1 MTRLLPVAALSA
13 LLAGCIPQVVPPDYS
28 KLLAAAPRSIL
39 VVPVVNN
46 TVEIDAS
53 SYFLSTIPVPVAER
67 GYYVFPV
74 NLVKR
79 VLEDD
84 GLSDA
89 SLVHAADPVRLCA
102 LFGADAALYVTIER
116 WEAKYLVLGTTV
128 TVGFTYLI
136 KDGKTGDTLWKQ
148 DRTVSYSS
156 GSSGGG
162 GGGGGGAGVAV
173 ALIVAIVDAAV
184 TKASPNYMPLAR
196 QANEQ
201 AMGPHGAGFPV
212 GPYRA
217 EYGTD
222 YPRPDR
228 PAAASPAQ
236 GPPATR

>member
-1 MTRLLPVAALSA
+1 VSRRGPW
-13 LLAGCIPQVVPPDYS
+13 
-28 KLLAAAPRSIL
+28 LAAALALLGGCVTAPVTPDYDKFLAASPRSIL

-46 TVEIDAS
+46 TVNVEAAA
-53 SYFLSTIPVPVAER
+53 YFLSTLPVPVAER

-102 LFGADAALYVTIER
+102 LFGADAALYVTIET
-116 WEAKYLVLGTTV
+116 WEAKYVVFSTQVAVAFSYT
-128 TVGFTYLI
+128 I
-136 KDGKTGDTLWKQ
+136 KDGKTGDTLWTSQ
-148 DRTVSYSS
+148 RSAVYTSD
-156 GSSGGG
+156 SGGG
-162 GGGGGGAGVAV
+162 QGGLGGLVAAMV
-173 ALIVAIVDAAV
+173 VAAV

-196 QANEQ
+196 QANAQ

-228 PAAASPAQ
+228 PPAAAPAG

>member
-1 MTRLLPVAALSA
+1 MTGPRRRLATLAVAAL
-13 LLAGCIPQVVPPDYS
+13 LGGCVAAPPRPDYD

-46 TVEIDAS
+46 TVDVDAA

-102 LFGADAALYVTIER
+102 LFGADAALYVTIEK
-116 WEAKYLVLGTTV
+116 WEAKYLLISTQV
-128 TVGFTYLI
+128 TVAFTYVI
-136 KDGKTGDTLWKQ
+136 KDGRTGDTLWTEKRLTTYQ
-148 DRTVSYSS
+148 SD
-156 GSSGGG
+156 SGGG
-162 GGGGGGAGVAV
+162 QGGAAG
-173 ALIVAIVDAAV
+173 LIAAIVSAAV
-184 TKASPNYMPLAR
+184 TKASPNYMGLAR
-196 QANEQ
+196 QANAQ
-201 AMGPHGAGFPV
+201 ALGPAGTGVPF
-212 GPYRA
+212 GPYRP

-222 YPRPDR
+222 YPRPDK
-228 PAAASPAQ
+228 
-236 GPPATR
+236 ATGAR

>member
-1 MTRLLPVAALSA
+1 MTGPRRRLATLAVAAL
-13 LLAGCIPQVVPPDYS
+13 LGGCVAAPPKPDYD

-46 TVEIDAS
+46 TVDVDAA

-102 LFGADAALYVTIER
+102 LFGADAALYVTIEK
-116 WEAKYLVLGTTV
+116 WEAKYLLISTQV
-128 TVGFTYLI
+128 TVAFTYVI
-136 KDGKTGDTLWKQ
+136 KDGRTGDTLWTEKRLTTYQ
-148 DRTVSYSS
+148 SD
-156 GSSGGG
+156 SGGG
-162 GGGGGGAGVAV
+162 QGGAAG
-173 ALIVAIVDAAV
+173 LIAAIVSAAV
-184 TKASPNYMPLAR
+184 TKASPNYMGLAR
-196 QANEQ
+196 QANAQ
-201 AMGPHGAGFPV
+201 ALGPAGTGVPY
-212 GPYRA
+212 GPYRP

-222 YPRPDR
+222 YPRPDK
-228 PAAASPAQ
+228 AAGA
-236 GPPATR
+236 R